1 MARDEL
7 LKEGADESD
16 DEETSEEDIV
26 KLKRDCED
34 NDTDPFSDGV
44 SNPGDTMLSAASSSQ
59 VGPRLPLKTGPH
71 ESQSSFRRASSSATI
86 ANSQT
91 SES

>member
-26 KLKRDCED
+26 KHKRDCED

-44 SNPGDTMLSAASSSQ
+44 SNPGDTMLTAAFSSQ
-59 VGPRLPLKTGPH
+59 VCPR
-71 ESQSSFRRASSSATI
+71 
-86 ANSQT
+86 
-91 SES
+91 